1 MTASILISLVF
12 AKFVPKTAAF
22 GVVWTGVLEAI
33 IISDTKKA
41 IDEWWL
47 THSRNHCT
55 TLRLTFGMN
64 IHWVL
69 LLVYRACTL
78 HGNGPQNNHQQAQM
92 KHCFS

>member
-55 TLRLTFGMN
+55 TLRL
-64 IHWVL
+64 
-69 LLVYRACTL
+69 C
-78 HGNGPQNNHQQAQM
+78 
-92 KHCFS
+92 K